1 MENNSMAGTFPLRRS
16 SPLPTGSIR
25 SRSWKTFRENFCPRF
40 IVALPRTTEPQTK
53 RAIAFLFSVQKNI
66 FAKLHEDESKS
77 CAVISYP
84 TGYRAPTFGV
94 QTNGS
99 IVVQGSRERTR
110 RENEFFF
117 PLSFF
122 PPSPPPQCFRL
133 QPPRAPLED
142 IENNQGKNA

>member
-1 MENNSMAGTFPLRRS
+1 MAGTFPLRRS

-25 SRSWKTFRENFCPRF
+25 SRMASWKAFRENFCPRF
-40 IVALPRTTEPQTK
+40 IVPLPRTTEPQTK
-53 RAIAFLFSVQKNI
+53 RAIAFLSPVQKNI
-66 FAKLHEDESKS
+66 FAKLQEDESKS

-84 TGYRAPTFGV
+84 TDYRAPTFRV

-117 PLSFF
+117 PSLSLSLFF
-122 PPSPPPQCFRL
+122 PSLHPVFSFTTTS
-133 QPPRAPLED
+133 RAARGYRE
-142 IENNQGKNA
+142 